1 MKKTV
6 LLIALFV
13 ITTAAFGQIN
23 FEKGT
28 VSEVFAKAKAENK
41 VVMVDVMTDWCVW
54 CVELDNLVYSRPDV
68 YSYANSKQIN
78 YKIDAEKGEGIAF
91 KEKYKVEGYPTIL
104 FIDGDGNEV
113 DRIYGYYPAAQFKEM
128 MMDYSQKKNT
138 YTDLKAK
145 LEKDPSDVE
154 ANFKMADKLLTMD
167 KTDEAKSNYKKIIEV
182 DPDNKYGRTDDSKYM
197 LAEFSDTSV
206 VISNLEKFVAENPD
220 SDVLK
225 DALTSLGDKYNSNR
239 ADIATADKWYKE
251 ALSKFPNDEQV
262 KISYGRFLN
271 SQARTIGKNEKSTTD
286 DIMRGLSILEMS
298 LPYVKGSTA
307 EAANY
312 YWQSVFYFTL
322 KDYSKSLEAIDKAVK
337 IFDAK
342 LYKEQK
348 EKVEKQLSSK

>member
-6 LLIALFV
+6 LLVALFV
-13 ITTAAFGQIN
+13 FTVVTYSQIK

-28 VSEVFAKAKAENK
+28 VSEVLAKAKAENK

-68 YSYANSKQIN
+68 YDYANSKQIN

-91 KEKYKVEGYPTIL
+91 KEKYKVEGYPTVL

-113 DRIYGYYPAAQFKEM
+113 ERIYGYYPAPQFKEM

-138 YTDLKAK
+138 YTELKST
-145 LEKDPSDVE
+145 LEKDPSNIE
-154 ANFKMADKLLTMD
+154 ANFKIADKLMTMD
-167 KTDEAKSNYKKIIEV
+167 KTDEAKNNYRKIIEV
-182 DPDNKYGRTDDSKYM
+182 DPDNKYGRTDDAKYM
-197 LAEFSDTSV
+197 LAELSDTAV
-206 VISNLEKFVAENPD
+206 VIAELEKFVSENPG
-220 SDVLK
+220 SDVVK
-225 DALTSLGDKYNSNR
+225 DALTSIGDKYNSNR
-239 ADIATADKWYKE
+239 GDIASADKWFKE
-251 ALSKFPNDEQV
+251 ALNKFPNDEQV
-262 KISYGRFLN
+262 RISYGRFLN
-271 SQARTIGKNEKSTTD
+271 SQARTIGKNEKSTND

-312 YWQSVFYFTL
+312 YWQSVFYFNL
-322 KDYSKSLEAIDKAVK
+322 KDYSKSLEAIDKAVR

>member
-1 MKKTV
+1 MKKAV
-6 LLIALFV
+6 LIVALLVFA
-13 ITTAAFGQIN
+13 TSAFSQIN

-28 VSEVFAKAKAENK
+28 VSEVLAKAKAENK

-68 YSYANSKQIN
+68 YDYANTKQIN

-113 DRIYGYYPAAQFKEM
+113 ERIYGYYPAPQFKEM

-138 YTDLKAK
+138 YTELKAT
-145 LEKDPSDVE
+145 LEKDPSNVE
-154 ANFKMADKLLTMD
+154 ANFKIADKLMTLD
-167 KTDEAKSNYKKIIEV
+167 KTDEAKNSYKKIIEV
-182 DPDNKYGRTDDSKYM
+182 DPDNKYGRTDDAKYM
-197 LAEFSDTSV
+197 LAELSDTAV
-206 VISNLEKFVAENPD
+206 VLANLEKFVAENPN

-225 DALTSLGDKYNSNR
+225 DVLTSIGDKYNTR
-239 ADIATADKWYKE
+239 GDVATADKWFKE

-262 KISYGRFLN
+262 KIAYGRFLN
-271 SQARTIGKNEKSTTD
+271 SQARTIGKNEKSTNE

-312 YWQSVFYFTL
+312 YWQSVFYFNL

-348 EKVEKQLSSK
+348 ERVEKQLSSK